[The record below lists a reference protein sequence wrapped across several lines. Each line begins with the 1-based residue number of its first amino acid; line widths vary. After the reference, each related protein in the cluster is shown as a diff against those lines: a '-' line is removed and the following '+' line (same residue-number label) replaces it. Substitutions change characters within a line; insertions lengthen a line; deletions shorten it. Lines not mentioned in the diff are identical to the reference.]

1 MLHLPAE
8 PLKPE
13 MKALRSSHDA
23 RYSLESKEKKE
34 KFFIILNQEIKCA
47 RTLILAWNHES
58 LHIDILLPHQI
69 P

>member
-1 MLHLPAE
+1 MYVPAE

-13 MKALRSSHDA
+13 MKALRLSHDA
-23 RYSLESKEKKE
+23 RYSLESKAEKKVLYN
-34 KFFIILNQEIKCA
+34 LNQEMKCA

-58 LHIDILLPHQI
+58 LHIDILLPHQS